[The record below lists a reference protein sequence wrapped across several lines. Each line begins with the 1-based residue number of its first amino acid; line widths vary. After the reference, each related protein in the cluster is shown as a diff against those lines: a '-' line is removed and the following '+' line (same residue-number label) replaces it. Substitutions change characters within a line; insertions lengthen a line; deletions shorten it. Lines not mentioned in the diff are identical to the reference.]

1 MIRVDSKDKGSLTRY
16 LLYQVLKLTLFI
28 VLISNPT
35 QTFSQKY
42 IVNTAHYSEEDGLS
56 NNTINSIIADNSGF
70 IWLATEYGL
79 NRFDGHHFEWF
90 TTENDQIKS
99 NDVLQLLKGEEDWVW
114 ILYGSANN
122 LGYNITGIEILK
134 TDSVQIKAV
143 SSLFKN
149 GLPFSL
155 EEIKSATNNE
165 YGHLLFVLHS
175 GETYFYSRNTG
186 FLLTEVNI
194 EETAFNLWDNDHL
207 SYTNGNQ
214 IITYNISEKTSS
226 IIEIDKH
233 FIHTLIN
240 DNKGNLYAIAHDELK
255 FKNPKQNITIY
266 KLNLSTNKATNQTTF
281 VSNVYGYNSIY
292 DPLNNGMVSLV
303 QNSISFID
311 DSLNIDSKLN
321 YTFEKT
327 INTRGI
333 HSLLIHNNKIF
344 IISITGLYIV
354 EYNSSKF
361 TTYLTHKEEKRFST
375 RGITTD
381 ANNIY
386 IGSSNG
392 GRIIDSK
399 TGIEK
404 NSDPDFRELRNF
416 PITHFEKDI
425 LITGNNSLLLM
436 NKAGK
441 FIKSIPF
448 PSQYGQEY
456 QAIFLIYG

>member
-1 MIRVDSKDKGSLTRY
+1 M
-16 LLYQVLKLTLFI
+16 
-28 VLISNPT
+28 
-35 QTFSQKY
+35 
-42 IVNTAHYSEEDGLS
+42 
-56 NNTINSIIADNSGF
+56 
-70 IWLATEYGL
+70 
-79 NRFDGHHFEWF
+79 
-90 TTENDQIKS
+90 
-99 NDVLQLLKGEEDWVW
+99 
-114 ILYGSANN
+114 
-122 LGYNITGIEILK
+122 
-134 TDSVQIKAV
+134 
-143 SSLFKN
+143 

-155 EEIKSATNNE
+155 EEIKSATNNDN
-165 YGHLLFVLHS
+165 GHLLFVLHS
-175 GETYFYSRNTG
+175 GKTYFYSRNTG

-194 EETAFNLWDNDHL
+194 EETTFNLWENDHL
-207 SYTNGNQ
+207 SYTKGNQ
-214 IITYNISEKTSS
+214 IITYNIREKTSS
-226 IIEIDKH
+226 IIKIDKH

-266 KLNLSTNKATNQTTF
+266 KLNLSTNKVTNQTTF

-292 DPLNNGMVSLV
+292 DPLKNGMVSLV

-327 INTRGI
+327 INTRGV

-361 TTYLTHKEEKRFST
+361 KTYLTHKEEKRFST

-381 ANNIY
+381 TNNIY

-399 TGIEK
+399 TGIEQI
-404 NSDPDFRELRNF
+404 SDPDFRELRNF

-425 LITGNNSLLLM
+425 LITGNNTLLLM
-436 NKAGK
+436 NKVGK

-448 PSQYGQEY
+448 PSIYDKNTRLFSLFMDRDSTWWIGAGIQHIF
-456 QAIFLIYG
+456 QADHNRNQVC